1 MYTDK
6 VFEHFKSPRNIG
18 EIPDADGVGTV
29 GNPVCGDLMTIMI
42 KVQDDKIADIKFKT
56 FGCAAAIATSSVATE
71 LAKGKSIKEAL
82 QITRKTVADEL
93 GGLPPQKLHCSNLAS
108 DALRKAITDYFRKTG
123 QMERITEFGLEKEL
137 QALEGGEQEEAEGEV
152 CAV

>member
-6 VFEHFKSPRNIG
+6 VFEHFRSPRNIG

-123 QMERITEFGLEKEL
+123 QMERIKEFGLEKEL
-137 QALEGGEQEEAEGEV
+137 QALEGGEKEEEGEV
-152 CAV
+152 CEA

>member
-1 MYTDK
+1 MYSDK
-6 VFEHFKSPRNIG
+6 VFEHFRNPKNIG
-18 EIPDADGVGTV
+18 EIPDADGAGTV

-42 KVQDDKIADIKFKT
+42 KVKDDVIEDIKFKT

-82 QITRKTVADEL
+82 KITRKTVADEL

-108 DALRKAITDYFRKTG
+108 DALRMAITDYFRKTD
-123 QMERITEFGLEKEL
+123 QMDRIKEFGLEKEL
-137 QALEGGEQEEAEGEV
+137 KALESREKGEQGEV
-152 CAV
+152 CED

>member
-6 VFEHFKSPRNIG
+6 VFEHFRSPRNIG

-42 KVQDDKIADIKFKT
+42 KVEDDKIADIKFKT

-123 QMERITEFGLEKEL
+123 QMDRIKEFGLEKEL
-137 QALEGGEQEEAEGEV
+137 QALEGGEKEEEGEV
-152 CAV
+152 CEA

>member
-6 VFEHFKSPRNIG
+6 VFEHFRNPKNIG
-18 EIPDADGVGTV
+18 DIPDADGVGTV

-42 KVQDDKIADIKFKT
+42 KVEDDKIADIKFKT

-82 QITRKTVADEL
+82 QITRKMVADEL

-108 DALRKAITDYFRKTG
+108 DALRKAITDYFRKTN
-123 QMERITEFGLEKEL
+123 QIDRIKEFGLEKEL
-137 QALEGGEQEEAEGEV
+137 QALEGKEEKHEEV
-152 CAV
+152 CEA

>member
-6 VFEHFKSPRNIG
+6 VFEHFRNPKNIG
-18 EIPDADGVGTV
+18 DIPDADGVGTV

-42 KVQDDKIADIKFKT
+42 KVEDDKIADIKFKT

-82 QITRKTVADEL
+82 QITRKMVADEL

-108 DALRKAITDYFRKTG
+108 DALRKAITDYFRKTN
-123 QMERITEFGLEKEL
+123 QIDRIKEFGLEKEL
-137 QALEGGEQEEAEGEV
+137 QALEGGEKEEEGEV
-152 CAV
+152 CEA

>member
-1 MYTDK
+1 MYSDK
-6 VFEHFKSPRNIG
+6 VFEHFRSPRNIG

-42 KVQDDKIADIKFKT
+42 KVEDDKIADIKFKT

-108 DALRKAITDYFRKTG
+108 DALRKAITDYFRKTN
-123 QMERITEFGLEKEL
+123 QMDRIKEFGLEKEL
-137 QALEGGEQEEAEGEV
+137 QALEGKEEKHEEV
-152 CAV
+152 CEA

>member
-6 VFEHFKSPRNIG
+6 VFEHFRNPKNIG

-42 KVQDDKIADIKFKT
+42 KVKDDKIADIKFKT

-108 DALRKAITDYFRKTG
+108 DALRKAITDYFRKTS
-123 QMERITEFGLEKEL
+123 QMERIKEFGLEKEL
-137 QALEGGEQEEAEGEV
+137 QALEGGEKEEEGEV
-152 CAV
+152 CEV